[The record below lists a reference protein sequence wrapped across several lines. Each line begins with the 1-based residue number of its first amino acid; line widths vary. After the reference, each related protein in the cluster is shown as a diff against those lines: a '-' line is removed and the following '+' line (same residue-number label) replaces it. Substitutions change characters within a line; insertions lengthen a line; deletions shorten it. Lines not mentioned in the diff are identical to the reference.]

1 MVLVQAFLF
10 LFLCKMAAL
19 FKQSYIPY
27 ALFLVGVVFIFLW
40 ARSRKVE
47 GFADATVGADAGAYK
62 FVMYYAD
69 WCPHCHTAQPEFAKL
84 GAIQTIGGKKVEI
97 VAIEEKQIPE
107 SVKVSG
113 FPTIRLMGPDGALL
127 EEYAGDRKQA
137 AFQAFLEQK
146 LN

>member
-1 MVLVQAFLF
+1 
-10 LFLCKMAAL
+10 MATL

-27 ALFLVGVVFIFLW
+27 VLFLVGVVLIFLW

-47 GFADATVGADAGAYK
+47 GFADAPSADKVYK
-62 FVMYYAD
+62 FIMYYAD

-84 GAIQTIGGKKVEI
+84 GSIQTIGGKKVEI
-97 VAIEEKQIPE
+97 AAIEEKQIPE

-113 FPTIRLMGPDGALL
+113 FPTIRLLGPDGAIV
-127 EEYAGDRKQA
+127 EEYGGDRTKA

-146 LN
+146 LK